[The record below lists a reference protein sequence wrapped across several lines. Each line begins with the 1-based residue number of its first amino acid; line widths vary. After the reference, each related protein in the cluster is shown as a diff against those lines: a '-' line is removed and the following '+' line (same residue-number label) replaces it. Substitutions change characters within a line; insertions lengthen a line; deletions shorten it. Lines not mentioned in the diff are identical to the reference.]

1 MDVVLIRHPAPA
13 VEAGLCYGASDVP
26 LAGDAA
32 SEARAIVA
40 RLDAR
45 LDARGL
51 AWPGVIGSSPLVRC
65 ASVARA
71 MGAALQC
78 EVRVD
83 ARLREIDFGAWE
95 MRSWDAIGGD
105 ALDRWQSDLMG
116 AREHGGESA
125 TQLMARVAPLGA
137 EWLEG
142 AAQGS
147 AVCVT
152 HAGVMRALAAQ
163 WLGVPLASLL
173 ARRIAYG
180 GCLWFTHDAAH
191 GWQLRWWDDT
201 VA

>member
-13 VEAGLCYGASDVP
+13 VEAGVCYGASDVP
-26 LAGDAA
+26 LAGDAGQA
-32 SEARAIVA
+32 ARAIVA
-40 RLDAR
+40 RLEAH
-45 LDARGL
+45 GL
-51 AWPGVIGSSPLVRC
+51 AWPDAIHSSPLGRC
-65 ASVARA
+65 ALVARA
-71 MGAALQC
+71 IGAAVPC
-78 EVRVD
+78 EVRID

-95 MRSWDAIGGD
+95 MRSWDAIGRD

-125 TQLMARVAPLGA
+125 AQLMARVAPLEA
-137 EWLEG
+137 EWREG
-142 AAQGS
+142 AAPRS
-147 AVCVT
+147 VVCVT

-180 GCLWFTHDAAH
+180 GCLWFVHDAVH
-191 GWQLRWWDDT
+191 GWRLRGWDET